1 MTAPKPAHVKQAKM
15 LAEGLAADVVKG
27 MDEAA
32 LKRRQIAGTTGEAS
46 LEQMAREAGL
56 RAVDIGDG
64 AVLIIAGRG
73 YK

>member
-1 MTAPKPAHVKQAKM
+1 MTAPKPERAQQAKA
-15 LAEGLAADVVKG
+15 LADGFAADVVKG
-27 MDEAA
+27 VDEAA

-56 RAVDIGDG
+56 RAVEIGDG